1 MEKVATAVLSTTNK
15 ARQRAKRSEKE
26 KAAKEAANK
35 GDSMQ
40 IDEAP
45 SAPVTPAPSGTA
57 GGDKMDIEEEGTSE
71 RKDEGVTEQEKAT
84 AKKVKAEKETVGY
97 MVDNLSR
104 VLPQQLRY
112 ISFPEDGRYTPVKKV
127 GTLYITKTLMHI
139 LTL

>member
-45 SAPVTPAPSGTA
+45 SVPVTPAPSGA
-57 GGDKMDIEEEGTSE
+57 AVGDKMDIEEEGASE
-71 RKDEGVTEQEKAT
+71 KKDEATEQEKT
-84 AKKVKAEKETVGY
+84 TVKKTKAEKETPGY
-97 MVDNLSR
+97 WVDNLSR
-104 VLPQQLRY
+104 ILPQQLKY
-112 ISFPEDGRYTPVKKV
+112 ISFPEDGRYVPVKKV
-127 GTLYITKTLMHI
+127 GTPSH
-139 LTL
+139 

>member
-1 MEKVATAVLSTTNK
+1 MLSTTNK

-26 KAAKEAANK
+26 KAAKEAATR

-40 IDEAP
+40 ID

-57 GGDKMDIEEEGTSE
+57 AGGDKMDIEEDGAPEKKEETPA
-71 RKDEGVTEQEKAT
+71 TEQDKVA
-84 AKKVKAEKETVGY
+84 AKKAKVEKEPVGY

-112 ISFPEDGRYTPVKKV
+112 ISFPEEGRYAPVKKV
-127 GTLYITKTLMHI
+127 C
-139 LTL
+139 